1 MAKGKFILSTD
12 VSLTIVFWG
21 SVSLVI
27 LYIAIKRVFPNVN
40 LEDVGLSQKNVIGY
54 CITAFF
60 ACLWYPVRK
69 KIEGVKSLIPKREL
83 YIRIAGIAS
92 GTFMLY

>member
-1 MAKGKFILSTD
+1 MAKGKLILSTD
-12 VSLTIVFWG
+12 VSLTLVFWA
-21 SVSLVI
+21 SISLVI
-27 LYIAIKRVFPNVN
+27 LYIAIKKVFPDIN
-40 LEDVGLSQKNVIGY
+40 LGDVGLSQKNVIGY

-69 KIEGVKSLIPKREL
+69 KVEGIKSLIPRKEL

-92 GTFMLY
+92 GAFMLY